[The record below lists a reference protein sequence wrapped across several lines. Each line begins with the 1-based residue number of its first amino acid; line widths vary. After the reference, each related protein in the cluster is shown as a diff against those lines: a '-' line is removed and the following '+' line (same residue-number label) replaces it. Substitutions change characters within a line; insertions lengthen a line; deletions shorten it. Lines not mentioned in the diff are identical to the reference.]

1 MACFFSKCAQIGH
14 HLRPVLT
21 TKLAM
26 AETVPKHEMDLTE
39 LKPYDDKEM
48 AENTMISTI
57 VSNSTE
63 GPVRK
68 KNVLELLSP

>member
-1 MACFFSKCAQIGH
+1 
-14 HLRPVLT
+14 
-21 TKLAM
+21 M

-63 GPVRK
+63 GPVRE